1 MTQQPSL
8 SPDEL
13 KILLELYK
21 VAVDEYRF
29 QMNLNWERSK
39 FYVLLNSA
47 LITATCGLL
56 RLPSFKFAEFLTAPL
71 FILGFL
77 AAFLG
82 YKTLIKGIEYIRR
95 VVFNKAEFEYKLKE
109 DFNINIVPLDTI
121 IIPADIISL
130 DMISDMR
137 KILDTKDKINE
148 DEFEKCIKQSPAI
161 GTICYF
167 IASLFILL
175 MIINGV
181 ALLYLGYETFSSSL
195 L

>member
-1 MTQQPSL
+1 MTQQSPSN
-8 SPDEL
+8 PEEL

-29 QMNLNWERSK
+29 QTNLNWDRSK

-82 YKTLIKGIEYIRR
+82 YKTLMKGIEYIRR
-95 VVFNKAEFEYKLKE
+95 VVFNKAKFEHKLTQYS
-109 DFNINIVPLDTI
+109 DIIPLDTV
-121 IIPADIISL
+121 IIPTDIISA
-130 DMISDMR
+130 DTISDIR
-137 KILDTKDKINE
+137 DILNKTDEINQ
-148 DEFEKCIKQSPAI
+148 DEVEKCIKQSPSR
-161 GTICYF
+161 GTICSF
-167 IASLFILL
+167 MASLFIML
-175 MIINGV
+175 MIINGA
-181 ALLYLGYETFSSSL
+181 ALLYLGYETLGSKFL
-195 L
+195 